1 MEKVIVFTAPS
12 GAGKTTIVHRMLN
25 SESRLVFSVS
35 ATTRPQRDYETHGK
49 DYHFLTAEDF
59 KNKINAG
66 AFIEWEEVYPGIF
79 YGTLAEEVSRLA
91 EDGKTVVFDIDVHGA
106 MNIKKKY
113 GDNALTIFV
122 RPPDLNVLRQRLMA
136 RKSESDDTLTKRL
149 ERAGYE
155 MGFEHQFDYIV
166 VNAGL
171 ETAVIETRGI
181 IGRFLDSTTLNF

>member
-12 GAGKTTIVHRMLN
+12 GAGKTTIVHRMLK
-25 SESRLVFSVS
+25 SESRLAFSVS
-35 ATTRPQRDYETHGK
+35 ATTRPQRDYEKHGK

-59 KNKINAG
+59 KNKINTG

-79 YGTLAEEVSRLA
+79 YGTLTEEVSRLA
-91 EDGKTVVFDIDVHGA
+91 ADGKTVVFDIDVHGA

-113 GDNALTIFV
+113 GENALTIFV
-122 RPPDLNVLRQRLMA
+122 RPPNLNVLRQRLMA
-136 RKSESDDTLTKRL
+136 RKSESDETLTKRL

-155 MGFEHQFDYIV
+155 LGFEHQFDYIV
-166 VNAGL
+166 VNDDL

-181 IGRFLDSTTLNF
+181 IGRFLDSTQ